1 MNRIKVGQYIL
12 YKVFLIQVSVRK
24 SMGIIFFLYS
34 LLIHHDDYHQYLISV
49 RGDDE

>member
-1 MNRIKVGQYIL
+1 MNGIKVGQYIL

-24 SMGIIFFLYS
+24 SMIFFFLYS
-34 LLIHHDDYHQYLISV
+34 LLLYHDDYHQYLISV